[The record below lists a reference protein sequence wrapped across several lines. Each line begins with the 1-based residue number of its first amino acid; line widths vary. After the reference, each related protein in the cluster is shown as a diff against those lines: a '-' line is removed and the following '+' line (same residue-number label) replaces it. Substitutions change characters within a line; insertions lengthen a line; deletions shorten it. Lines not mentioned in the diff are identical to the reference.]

1 MPRNSWRQR
10 GFHVTIAWG
19 RDRGVDIQ
27 AVSPSGIV
35 LLEAKG
41 SAQNPPQ
48 QVNYFLSALGE
59 LLQRIAEP
67 GSVRERA
74 VPRPGEPASAACM
87 GVSQSYRLVRQQ
99 DRYPEHT
106 LSSKR
111 PGRRMTSEA
120 EDRYNILC
128 RRPGDDLPTTQGYL
142 RGV

>member
-99 DRYPEHT
+99 DRYRNIRC
-106 LSSKR
+106 R
-111 PGRRMTSEA
+111 PSDPVA
-120 EDRYNILC
+120 A
-128 RRPGDDLPTTQGYL
+128 
-142 RGV
+142 

>member
-1 MPRNSWRQR
+1 MRARASAHRTGSAPLTEDEVKQGTKEFLEAE

-27 AVSPSGIV
+27 AASPSGIV

-67 GSVRERA
+67 NARYWTGSVRERA

-99 DRYPEHT
+99 DRYRNIRC
-106 LSSKR
+106 R
-111 PGRRMTSEA
+111 PSDPVA
-120 EDRYNILC
+120 A
-128 RRPGDDLPTTQGYL
+128 
-142 RGV
+142 